1 MSLKH
6 GKSGASPKECYLRPR
21 TLTRLVHTEAFPS
34 SEAFEAIDAA
44 LSSSESERKDAV
56 NQGKAIFAFKLKN
69 AQDQEEAWHIDLKET
84 GKVGKGEAP
93 AGKKADG
100 ELRFLQDHL
109 QTEMRC
115 WAKKVN
121 G

>member
-6 GKSGASPKECYLRPR
+6 GTVTS
-21 TLTRLVHTEAFPS
+21 LVQQTETDLYFSDAFPS
-34 SEAFEAIDAA
+34 SVAFDAINDA
-44 LSSSESERKDAV
+44 LSSNDAERKAAV
-56 NQGKAIFAFKLKN
+56 KQGGAVFAFKLN
-69 AQDQEEAWHIDLKET
+69 NTNGDEEAWHIDLKES

-100 ELRFLQDHL
+100 TSHR
-109 QTEMRC
+109 
-115 WAKKVN
+115 

>member
-6 GKSGASPKECYLRPR
+6 GKFPPNSLDNHISDFCN
-21 TLTRLVHTEAFPS
+21 TEAFAS

-44 LSSSESERKDAV
+44 LSSSEAERKEAV

-69 AQDQEEAWHIDLKET
+69 EQGQEEAWHIDLKET

-93 AGKKADG
+93 SGKKADG
-100 ELRFLQDHL
+100 EYWPL
-109 QTEMRC
+109 
-115 WAKKVN
+115 N
-121 G
+121 